1 MAIYKY
7 KLTIEG
13 NKNFVREC
21 EIEDDSTLYDLHRY
35 IQKELDFDD
44 AQLAVF
50 FISNRRWERILS
62 IPVFD
67 LGNGSMDSVVIADL
81 VNDEKNNLLYV
92 FDMYNNR
99 QLKIEFMFEVEKT
112 QRTTYPRTVAGKGNP
127 PNQFSENAYD
137 AEIEN
142 EDDDITGFE
151 NDELDMLSE
160 TNDV

>member
-50 FISNRRWERILS
+50 FISNQRWERILS

-67 LGNGSMDSVVIADL
+67 LGNGSMDSVVIGDL
-81 VNDEKNNLLYV
+81 VNNERNNLLYV
-92 FDMYNNR
+92 FDIYNSR
-99 QLKIEFMFEVEKT
+99 QLQIEFMYEAEET
-112 QRTTYPRTVAGKGNP
+112 PRATYPRTVAGKGNP
-127 PNQFSENAYD
+127 PNQFSENTYD

-142 EDDDITGFE
+142 DEDDISSFE

-160 TNDV
+160 TDDV

>member
-21 EIEDDSTLYDLHRY
+21 EIEADSTLYDLHRY

-50 FISNRRWERILS
+50 FVSNPQWERIAS
-62 IPVFD
+62 VPVFD
-67 LGNGSMDSVVIADL
+67 LGNGSMDSIVIGDL

-92 FDMYNNR
+92 FDMYHNR
-99 QLKIEFMFEVEKT
+99 QLQIEFMFEVEST
-112 QRTTYPRTVAGKGNP
+112 QRVTYPRTVASKGNS
-127 PNQFSENAYD
+127 PNQFSENISAT
-137 AEIEN
+137 EIYN
-142 EDDDITGFE
+142 DDDFAGFQNE
-151 NDELDMLSE
+151 ELDMLSE
-160 TNDV
+160 TDDV

>member
-50 FISNRRWERILS
+50 FMSNHKWERIQS

-67 LGNGSMDSVVIADL
+67 LGNGSMDSIVIGDL
-81 VNDEKNNLLYV
+81 VDDGKNNLLYV

-99 QLKIEFMFEVEKT
+99 HLQIEFMFEVEEMR
-112 QRTTYPRTVAGKGNP
+112 RTTYPRTVASKGNP
-127 PNQFSENAYD
+127 PNQFSENIYA
-137 AEIEN
+137 AEIDN
-142 EDDDITGFE
+142 DDEDISGFE

-160 TNDV
+160 TDDV

>member
-50 FISNRRWERILS
+50 FISNSKWERIQS

-67 LGNGSMDSVVIADL
+67 LGNGSMDSIVIDDL
-81 VNDEKNNLLYV
+81 VNTEKNNLLYV

-99 QLKIEFMFEVEKT
+99 HLQIEFMFEVEET
-112 QRTTYPRTVAGKGNP
+112 QRTTYPRTVASKGNP
-127 PNQFSENAYD
+127 PNQFSENIYAT
-137 AEIEN
+137 EIDN
-142 EDDDITGFE
+142 DDEDTSGFE

-160 TNDV
+160 TDDV